1 MQQSGSGIHGG
12 FFFRAKGLL
21 GVSFGAGLVG
31 VSLVAGLL
39 GFSGTALAQTQ
50 PSSLVGEYP
59 LLFPQEQAADL
70 LAGSP
75 QDTGLAADSVV
86 RPALDPRAW
95 DQLNAMPPLL
105 RPVAE
110 ESDLQPIRPNA
121 GQVLDRAD
129 GLFLWLMGLVAL
141 LAVIRVQFARDVREW
156 WRALWNRNLA
166 HQLQRDRE
174 FALTPHGLLLFLL
187 FVASLGTW
195 CWLVLLRLNVSELPG
210 LGRLTILSCV
220 VAVMFVFFIRDAL
233 RRLTGLLFR
242 AEEEMA
248 FFGFEI
254 TLLQALA
261 GGVLLP
267 FLFVIGF
274 APEPVGV
281 GGVWASLVLLVF
293 LFGWRSLRGLQVGS
307 GTLRHNGFAFVVYI
321 CTLEIAPIAVA
332 VKGVSSWLS
341 AG

>member
-1 MQQSGSGIHGG
+1 MHRLGSGNTIG
-12 FFFRAKGLL
+12 FFFRAKGEAVRCAAAFRASVLL
-21 GVSFGAGLVG
+21 VLGLVFLG
-31 VSLVAGLL
+31 LASAQRHPDDGLL
-39 GFSGTALAQTQ
+39 IW
-50 PSSLVGEYP
+50 P
-59 LLFPQEQAADL
+59 AD
-70 LAGSP
+70 S
-75 QDTGLAADSVV
+75 LAADSADRLTRQAV
-86 RPALDPRAW
+86 DPRVW
-95 DQLNAMPPLL
+95 DQLHVVPPGL
-105 RPVAE
+105 RPVVE
-110 ESDLQPIRPNA
+110 ESDLQPLRLSSR
-121 GQVLDRAD
+121 QVVDHKD
-129 GLFLWLMGLVAL
+129 WLFLWLLGLVVL

-187 FVASLGTW
+187 FSATLGTW
-195 CWLVLLRLNVSELPG
+195 CWLVLLRLRVTELPG
-210 LGRLTILSCV
+210 LGNLTLLACV

-261 GGVLLP
+261 GGMLLP

-274 APEPVGV
+274 APDPVG
-281 GGVWASLVLLVF
+281 GWGVLTSVVLLLF

-307 GTLRHNGFAFVVYI
+307 GSLRHNGFAFVVYI

-332 VKGVSSWLS
+332 IKGITSWLS
-341 AG
+341 IG